1 MNDVWLPADCNERSS
16 QHEFR
21 RLYLIP
27 PMRMEGRRQKSS
39 MLIDL
44 RCRMVFQSLC
54 GLGRDYRDRLSIY
67 IRERGYYSSK
77 SWPRRKILS
86 EANQESFEMSE
97 TGIVLG
103 ILFDTRDM
111 TWQLSEPKGSALIG
125 SLQDLLD
132 CKRPWKLKSWQNLTG
147 KLKFLCK
154 LWRPGSFF
162 MEWFCFVRKH
172 SWAGGVPAGKLNV
185 MAGYSWQSWKG
196 KSCQF
201 FANVKSTFGAN
212 GYLLRCCRRNLRRTR
227 CWSSLFLLSWAVS
240 QG

>member
-1 MNDVWLPADCNERSS
+1 
-16 QHEFR
+16 
-21 RLYLIP
+21 
-27 PMRMEGRRQKSS
+27 
-39 MLIDL
+39 
-44 RCRMVFQSLC
+44 
-54 GLGRDYRDRLSIY
+54 
-67 IRERGYYSSK
+67 
-77 SWPRRKILS
+77 
-86 EANQESFEMSE
+86 MSE

-185 MAGYSWQSWKG
+185 MAGYS
-196 KSCQF
+196 
-201 FANVKSTFGAN
+201 
-212 GYLLRCCRRNLRRTR
+212 
-227 CWSSLFLLSWAVS
+227 
-240 QG
+240 